1 MAEAFK
7 KKDRVD
13 AYLKAHPEYKLTGR
27 YEEAQPARLA

>member
-13 AYLKAHPEYKLTGR
+13 AYLNTHPEHRLKEY
-27 YEEAQPARLA
+27 YEESAVARS